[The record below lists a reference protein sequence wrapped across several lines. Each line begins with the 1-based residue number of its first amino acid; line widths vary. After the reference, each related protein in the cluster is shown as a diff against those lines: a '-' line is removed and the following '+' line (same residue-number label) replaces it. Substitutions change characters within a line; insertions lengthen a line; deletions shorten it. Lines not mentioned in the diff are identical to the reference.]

1 MEATTPLRATA
12 PASAS
17 ATASA
22 SAPASAPA
30 PAPAPATTTPPS
42 STASTA
48 NARAPSRVPSRAP
61 SRATPAASDAWQ
73 PLPAAQWNAS
83 AARHLL
89 RRAAWSAQPG
99 DVARAV
105 SEGLPATLDRLFPE
119 NPTPFPLPAAITKLN
134 QDIPGFTAR
143 QRAATTPDE
152 KRAIQKERREREQ
165 QAQQDMTI
173 KWLQFAARPELSAQE
188 KWTVF
193 LGDIYVVSFEK
204 VRNPAHIHL
213 HHAILRQNGLGPA
226 PALAKAVSRSPA
238 MIRYLDLQ
246 ESKKDAPNE
255 NFARELFELF
265 TLGEGNYTEQ
275 DIKQAARAFT
285 GYRIAARPAAS
296 AASAATA
303 TGPAA
308 PTAPAASAARAST
321 ARAAAQ
327 KAGARRAGAG
337 ETSFVYD
344 PRQHDTGPKT
354 VFGHTGNYDGDD
366 IIDLVYKQPAA
377 SVFIPRELARFYL
390 TDAPLPREYLDTL
403 ADWWRA
409 QNHDLRAL
417 AHRFFGS
424 RLFYSPAH
432 AGNHIK
438 SPFQFYLGLLQDLRL
453 DVAPIPRQTISPLR
467 LMGQMPF
474 QPPNVRGWVG
484 GRGWINSAT
493 LAARRQLVQNLFTP
507 FKESNLNA
515 DEQVALA
522 DARAAGRDRFTI
534 DAARLRRFAQTPPA
548 EVAAIFL
555 KTFIPDA
562 GAQSPACRAACRD
575 AVIKHITGDGKPAQ
589 HHLRVRDTAIAL
601 LQSPG
606 YQLC

>member
-1 MEATTPLRATA
+1 MEATTP
-12 PASAS
+12 AS
-17 ATASA
+17 ATAR
-22 SAPASAPA
+22 
-30 PAPAPATTTPPS
+30 ATTTPRS
-42 STASTA
+42 SASPTANRKLETA
-48 NARAPSRVPSRAP
+48 NARDARGARGA
-61 SRATPAASDAWQ
+61 RGTPAAADAWQ
-73 PLPAAQWNAS
+73 PLPAAQWNAG

-89 RRAAWSAQPG
+89 RRAAWSAQPD
-99 DVARAV
+99 DVACAV

-119 NPTPFPLPAAITKLN
+119 KPTPFPLSAAITKLN
-134 QDIPGFTAR
+134 QAIPGFTAR
-143 QRAATTPDE
+143 QRAAITPDE
-152 KRAIQKERREREQ
+152 KRAIQKERREHEQ

-188 KWTVF
+188 KWTLF

-226 PALAKAVSRSPA
+226 PALAKAVLRSPA

-265 TLGEGNYTEQ
+265 TLGEGNYTER

-285 GYRIAARPAAS
+285 GYRIAANPAARPAA
-296 AASAATA
+296 
-303 TGPAA
+303 
-308 PTAPAASAARAST
+308 ARAVAAA

-327 KAGARRAGAG
+327 KAGARRVGVG
-337 ETSFVYD
+337 ETSFVFD
-344 PRQHDTGPKT
+344 PRQHDNGPKT
-354 VFGHTGNYDGDD
+354 VFGHTGAYDGDD

-390 TDAPLPREYLDTL
+390 TDDPLPREHLDTL
-403 ADWWRA
+403 GDWWRA
-409 QNHDLRAL
+409 RNHDLRAL

-424 RLFYSPAH
+424 RLFYAPAH
-432 AGNHIK
+432 TGNHIK

-467 LMGQMPF
+467 QMGQMPF

-484 GRGWINSAT
+484 GRSWINSAT

-522 DARAAGRDRFTI
+522 DARAAGHDRFTI
-534 DAARLRRFAQTPPA
+534 DDARLRRFAQTPPA
-548 EVAAIFL
+548 RVAGIFL

-562 GAQSPACRAACRD
+562 AARPPAYRAVYRD
-575 AVIKHITGDGKPAQ
+575 TVIKHITGDGKPAQ
-589 HHLRVRDTAIAL
+589 HLLRVRDTAITL
-601 LQSPG
+601 LQSPE